1 MEDAGQYKLHAK
13 NSFGESNAT
22 ITLNFDSE
30 EAGQVSGGLGAPTF
44 IQKPLIRQLEDRIL
58 FECKLTADPAP
69 SFLWSFHGSS
79 LKSQAKYKQRIVSE
93 GPVHILILE
102 IDHLTGADS
111 GDYKCHAKNEHGEAD
126 SIIKLNIETSRGA
139 K

>member
-1 MEDAGQYKLHAK
+1 MNILGRNLIYCDNLGDGNYFACLEIDDVTMEDAGQYKLHAK

-30 EAGQVSGGLGAPTF
+30 EAGQMSGGLGAPSF

-69 SFLWSFHGSS
+69 AFVWSFHGSS
-79 LKSQAKYKQRIVSE
+79 LKNQAKYKQRFALLLQLPRVF
-93 GPVHILILE
+93 
-102 IDHLTGADS
+102 
-111 GDYKCHAKNEHGEAD
+111 K
-126 SIIKLNIETSRGA
+126 
-139 K
+139 